1 MNTENRIKKLNAALD
16 QVVTAIVAIESELKT
31 LWEQEL
37 FVRGQLTERVRRRP
51 YSVVLLEF
59 DLLEEREEMT
69 LPVFEVENG
78 LSNALENRGKGFFGE
93 DEGTMI
99 EQRQKVYE
107 REAQKKVDYIDEAA
121 D

>member
-31 LWEQEL
+31 LREQEL
-37 FVRGQLTERVRRRP
+37 FVRGQLTER
-51 YSVVLLEF
+51 EF